1 MMGWRMLPSR
11 PDYLLLRQDGPT
23 QFFMESSNALLHRGL
38 NELRPQRFG
47 LAKLVASAA
56 RQLAY
61 QSAEPVTGTTIV
73 MPLTSSA
80 EAEDVASAL
89 VGLPNVDIVPAL
101 MPSLFEQLA
110 QVRGRRVVVVVG
122 EGELPASAPYLRFSQ
137 TIAQQNPQ
145 LEQRFCQELV
155 AVLGKA
161 HGELLP
167 AGFERSRLVLEER
180 PGKAVQL
187 HIAEP
192 TLKTL
197 SKLWQAQAQRIG
209 VEPARHPL
217 AAPVGWGIGG
227 LVLAADQ
234 SQGKVNTK
242 ADGAVSFASIS
253 VRLATSTVQIDTG
266 RILREIAANWLAETA
281 DLDISKLRRLVISV
295 PWMAAAVTIGGCFSI
310 KGSPFPALT
319 YPDYLQGWQPQLTAL
334 ELLSQGSGP
343 SLFLHMGRFPDVHM
357 AARWN

>member
-1 MMGWRMLPSR
+1 MLPSG

-23 QFFMESSNALLHRGL
+23 QFFIESHNALLHRGL
-38 NELRPQRFG
+38 NELRSHRFS
-47 LAKLVASAA
+47 LSKLVASVA

-61 QSAEPVTGTTIV
+61 NSAETVTGTTIV

-80 EAEDVASAL
+80 DAEDVASAL

-101 MPSLFEQLA
+101 MPSLFQQLT
-110 QVRGRRVVVVVG
+110 QFKGRRVVVVVG
-122 EGELPASAPYLRFSQ
+122 DGDLPAAAPYLRFSQ
-137 TIAQQNPQ
+137 TMALQNPQ
-145 LEQRFCQELV
+145 MEQRFCQELV

-197 SKLWQAQAQRIG
+197 SKVWQAQAQRLG
-209 VEPARHPL
+209 AEPARQPL
-217 AAPVGWGIGG
+217 AAPAGWGIGG
-227 LVLAADQ
+227 LVLVADQ
-234 SQGKVNTK
+234 GQGKAEIK
-242 ADGAVSFASIS
+242 GHGAAVSFATLS
-253 VRLATSTVQIDTG
+253 VRLATSAVQLDTG
-266 RILREIAANWLAETA
+266 RILREVAATWLAETA
-281 DLDISKLRRLVISV
+281 DLDISNLRRLIISV
-295 PWMAAAVTIGGCFSI
+295 PWMAAAATIGGCFTI
-310 KGSPFPALT
+310 KGSPFPALI
-319 YPDYLQGWQPQLTAL
+319 YPDFLQGWQPQLTAL
-334 ELLSQGSGP
+334 ELLSQGAGP
-343 SLFLHMGRFPDVHM
+343 SLLLYMGRFPDVHM